1 MCFYVFDFFPLN
13 VSKQLLLCSQPSRAQ
28 WLKTTV
34 YLIHDSFDQLG
45 GGVLLVWASWTGV
58 THVLLISWYI
68 SGGGLFMMTLT
79 GKIGTSLQV
88 VLSLSRIAVG
98 WSHEGAMEITGSQE
112 LSIQKYK
119 VLLSL
124 VLQVGTHGPT
134 FATSGWSKP
143 IMK

>member
-1 MCFYVFDFFPLN
+1 
-13 VSKQLLLCSQPSRAQ
+13 
-28 WLKTTV
+28 
-34 YLIHDSFDQLG
+34 
-45 GGVLLVWASWTGV
+45 
-58 THVLLISWYI
+58 
-68 SGGGLFMMTLT
+68 MMTLT

-124 VLQVGTHGPT
+124 VL
-134 FATSGWSKP
+134 
-143 IMK
+143 